1 MSPLPLVVTHMT
13 DIIKFPPKKKR
24 ERLKIDPIAKFNL
37 DKPRYET
44 RSKEDTKSKV
54 RKDLEKRIA
63 TDIPNH
69 LLHDN
74 PHPTARFIP
83 TEQQKRMV
91 WQMAAM
97 GASESIIKLAVINPN
112 TGEPL
117 PEMTLHFHF
126 KEIMQHAREQ
136 ANFTVALKIYE
147 LAVGSDAIYDNQGNL
162 VRPAFQPNLDALKWW
177 DRTRGE
183 AKRMH
188 ETRRVALEEEGKGSV
203 TLIIENS

>member
-1 MSPLPLVVTHMT
+1 MT

-24 ERLKIDPIAKFNL
+24 ERLKIDPIAKYNL
-37 DKPRYET
+37 DKPIYTT
-44 RSKEDTKSKV
+44 RSKEEHKTKV
-54 RKDLEKRIA
+54 RRDLESRIA
-63 TDIPNH
+63 KDIPPE
-69 LLHDN
+69 LLSKRALPN
-74 PHPTARFIP
+74 SRFIP

-97 GASESIIKLAVINPN
+97 GASEAIIKLAVINPD
-112 TGEPL
+112 TGNPL
-117 PEMTLHFHF
+117 PEMTLHYHF
-126 KEIMQHAREQ
+126 QEIMKHAREQ

-147 LAVGSDAIYDNQGNL
+147 LAVGSDAIYDQEGNL
-162 VRPAFQPNLDALKWW
+162 VRPASMPSLDALKWW